1 MSKGKEMKR
10 LSFIVLL
17 GLLLLVG
24 CEDRNGAEQPKWNSV
39 ECDPSLAWLEKFLP
53 MPESEGPKKLTPALP
68 DLVEEYYHMYQNSIF
83 LRVTVPT
90 ANSIKFMY
98 HTMYPCSYS
107 VKGTVKP
114 RDNKIVLGVNSR
126 KPAGL
131 IPPCICNTTI
141 SGSAKLPHLDYDTVQ
156 LGETKY
162 LVNLYEGLDTLIMF
176 HTDVPDE
183 PITNFSVGGLV
194 TDQYGKAI
202 KSAQIILQN
211 TTQLLLDTVY
221 TNANGYY
228 HGFYEL
234 DSPINLGDTLSVI
247 ALEPFYNF
255 YDTTK
260 LAFADMDYYSSAW
273 SVDYSAEVNIQL
285 KKK

>member
-90 ANSIKFMY
+90 ANSIEFMY

-107 VKGTVKP
+107 VKGTVKSH
-114 RDNKIVLGVNSR
+114 DNKIVLDVKSR
-126 KPAGL
+126 KPAGI

-141 SGSAKLPHLDYDTVQ
+141 SGSAKLPHIDYDTVQ

-162 LVNLYEGLDTLIMF
+162 YMPLYEGLDTLIMIRSN
-176 HTDVPDE
+176 VPE
-183 PITNFSVGGLV
+183 QPETSLLVEGLV
-194 TDQYGKAI
+194 LDEYDK
-202 KSAQIILQN
+202 KMNKVPVIIENLEG
-211 TTQLLLDTVY
+211 TISDTVY
-221 TNANGYY
+221 TNNNGY
-228 HGFYEL
+228 FYGYYQVDLLE
-234 DSPINLGDTLSVI
+234 SDTLSVI
-247 ALEPFYNF
+247 ALDPYYNY

-260 LAFADMDYYSSAW
+260 LAFADMYIDYDAW
-273 SVDYSAEVNIQL
+273 NMYYQADVKIQL
-285 KKK
+285 GKQ

>member
-1 MSKGKEMKR
+1 MKR
-10 LSFIVLL
+10 LSLIALL
-17 GLLLLVG
+17 GLLLFVS
-24 CEDRNGAEQPKWNSV
+24 CEYKNGGEEPTWNSV
-39 ECDPSLAWLEKFLP
+39 ECDPSLAWLEKFFP

-141 SGSAKLPHLDYDTVQ
+141 SGSAKLPHIDYDTVQ

-162 LVNLYEGLDTLIMF
+162 YMPLYEGLDTLIMIQ
-176 HTDVPDE
+176 TNIQVPEE
-183 PITNFSVGGLV
+183 PETSLLVDGLV
-194 TDQYGKAI
+194 LDEYDK
-202 KSAQIILQN
+202 KMNKVPVIIENQEG
-211 TTQLLLDTVY
+211 TISDTVY
-221 TNANGYY
+221 TNNNGY
-228 HGFYEL
+228 FYGYYQVDLLE
-234 DSPINLGDTLSVI
+234 SDTLSVI
-247 ALEPFYNF
+247 AQDPFYGY

-260 LAFADMDYYSSAW
+260 IAVPDMDLEYDAW
-273 SVDYSAEVNIQL
+273 TVQYHTSLNIQL
-285 KKK
+285 GKKYE